1 VRRSHRPLP
10 SLLYLKDRGTYFGG
24 IVMNTTDIAES
35 IAADGGLTK
44 AAAKK
49 LVDGV
54 FATIASAAAKGEEI
68 SLPGFGKFTVKERP

>member
-1 VRRSHRPLP
+1 
-10 SLLYLKDRGTYFGG
+10 
-24 IVMNTTDIAES
+24 MNTTDIAES